1 MRVCGS
7 IICLAAGQKMGDSF
21 EPQTGATLAAKT
33 SKNTDN
39 TGDTKQTFRLK
50 TMVLARV
57 LAEATVLLLLMLSPA
72 ILFILGKIGIVPV
85 MLRAVLFV
93 LAAMAGI
100 LLPAYGF
107 ITYQAQIDDKGLKTR
122 SFFRQ
127 QGCEWSQI
135 KSLTRR
141 SNWNWLRY
149 VVEFEGGELSFPAW
163 LKSCEVLVENIR
175 AHLPAGAQ
183 SRNPFRKFAQDTTAF
198 IFQLIHAAAGVL
210 FVTIFW
216 VFYSSVAASTTT
228 GMSDKALILGFCVV
242 ASVILA
248 WRTFVVIRMPNSI
261 ELTPTELI
269 VRSFW
274 FVKNVPWDSVKKVG
288 APFPLLPDGFMIAT
302 GKGSFLVG
310 EGMDSADELLSAIK
324 AKIHQPE
331 AEDKK
336 SKK

>member
-1 MRVCGS
+1 
-7 IICLAAGQKMGDSF
+7 MG
-21 EPQTGATLAAKT
+21 AK
-33 SKNTDN
+33 KNDDN
-39 TGDTKQTFRLK
+39 KNIYRLK

-72 ILFILGKIGIVPV
+72 ILFILGKIALVPV

-107 ITYQAQIDDKGLKTR
+107 ITYQVQIDDKGLKTR

-127 QGCEWSQI
+127 QGCEWTQI

-149 VVEFEGGELSFPAW
+149 VVEYEGGELSFPAW
-163 LKSCEVLVENIR
+163 LNSCELLVESIR
-175 AHLPAGAQ
+175 GHLPGGGGQ
-183 SRNPFRKFAQDTTAF
+183 SRNPFRKFSQDTTAL
-198 IFQLIHAAAGVL
+198 IFQLIQAAAGVL

-216 VFYSSVAASTTT
+216 VFYASVAASSTT
-228 GMSDKALILGFCVV
+228 GVSDKGMILGFCII
-242 ASVILA
+242 ASAILV
-248 WRTFVVIRMPNSI
+248 WRTFVVIQMPNSI
-261 ELTPTELI
+261 ELTATELI
-269 VRSFW
+269 VRTFW
-274 FVKNVPWDSVKKVG
+274 FAKNVPWDSVKKVG

-324 AKIHQPE
+324 SELEKRKPATE
-331 AEDKK
+331 K
-336 SKK
+336 SARQ

>member
-1 MRVCGS
+1 MLCAEQIRS
-7 IICLAAGQKMGDSF
+7 YMSASKTDDST
-21 EPQTGATLAAKT
+21 QI
-33 SKNTDN
+33 
-39 TGDTKQTFRLK
+39 FRLK
-50 TMVLARV
+50 AMVLSRV

-72 ILFILGKIGIVPV
+72 ILFILGKISIVPV

-93 LAAMAGI
+93 LATMAGI

-107 ITYQAQIDDKGLKTR
+107 ITYQVQIDDKGLKTK
-122 SFFRQ
+122 SFFRKQ
-127 QGCEWSQI
+127 ECQWRQI

-175 AHLPAGAQ
+175 ANLPTGAQ
-183 SRNPFRKFAQDTTAF
+183 SRNPFRKFAQDTTAL
-198 IFQLIHAAAGVL
+198 IFQLIQAAAGVL

-216 VFYSSVAASTTT
+216 VFFSSVSSSATT
-228 GMSDKALILGFCVV
+228 GMSDKALILGFCII
-242 ASVILA
+242 ASAIFA
-248 WRTFVVIRMPNSI
+248 WRTFVVTQMPNSI

-269 VRSFW
+269 VRTLW
-274 FVKNVPWDSVKKVG
+274 FVRNIPWESVKKVG
-288 APFPLLPDGFMIAT
+288 PPFPLLPDGFMIAT

-324 AKIHQPE
+324 SKIEKADPE
-331 AEDKK
+331 GRKTRK
-336 SKK
+336 